1 MNEAMNVV
9 YLVLGVV
16 LLLAGR
22 RLYWL
27 FVGVVGFGVG
37 MVVAQEFFRPEGFA
51 GATDGREWGML
62 IAVLGGLVGALLAV
76 LFQKVA
82 VALAGAVAGGFGGWV
97 LLEAFGAESVAWVG
111 MAIGAVL
118 GAILVLRLFD
128 WGLIFFSSV
137 AGAKMLVVDGMRMD
151 PSEGVWIFLVA
162 FAAGILVQ
170 GLQLV
175 RARTR
180 KKVLAERPERAAER
194 TR

>member
-1 MNEAMNVV
+1 MNVAMNAV
-9 YLVLGVV
+9 YLILGVV

-27 FVGVVGFGVG
+27 FVGVVGFGLGIVL
-37 MVVAQEFFRPEGFA
+37 AQEFFRPEGFA
-51 GATDGREWGML
+51 GATDGREWGLL
-62 IAVLGGLVGALLAV
+62 IGVVGGLVGAVLAV
-76 LFQKVA
+76 LFQKLA

-97 LLEAFGAESVAWVG
+97 LFEAFGAGSLAWLG

-118 GAILVLRLFD
+118 GAILVVRLFD

-162 FAAGILVQ
+162 FAMGVLVQ

-180 KKVLAERPERAAER
+180 EKEVTRRPERESER
-194 TR
+194 AG